1 MTEPAWKAE
10 MRQVRGIPLPDP
22 VDRQMKRWT
31 ERWKA
36 WEPTPDDYLKVA
48 SVVAVVGVVVYALA
62 CARSTTVS
70 HG

>member
-22 VDRQMKRWT
+22 VDRQCRRWVASYR
-31 ERWKA
+31 RWN
-36 WEPTPDDYLKVA
+36 PTPDDYVKIAATV
-48 SVVAVVGVVVYALA
+48 SVIGVIIYAYA
-62 CARSTTVS
+62 CSKATVVS

>member
-22 VDRQMKRWT
+22 VDREYRRLT
-31 ERWKA
+31 ERWRS
-36 WEPTPDDYLKVA
+36 WQPTPDDYLKVA
-48 SVVAVVGVVVYALA
+48 CCVAVAGVVVYAMA
-62 CARSTTVS
+62 CARSSTVS